1 MKNKAAIFSL
11 LITSL
16 VVAFICDI
24 FTGNASISVKEALA
38 ALFGTSGDTIIDEII
53 RNYRLPKA
61 ITAIIAGS
69 ALSLSGLLMQTLF
82 RNPLAGPDVL
92 GVSAGAGLGVALLTM
107 LSGTVI
113 YPFISSMGGMA
124 QAAAAIAGAAL
135 VLMLIL
141 AVSARIKDSITILV
155 LGMIF
160 GYVASAMVTI
170 LQSFADPDS
179 LKVFVTWTF
188 GSLGGVTWDKMPLLL
203 TLVLAGIALSFI
215 MQKALNSLLLGEYY
229 AASSGLN
236 IKRTRF
242 LIITIAAVVTGA
254 ITAFTGPIAF
264 VGVVIPHFARAFF
277 GTVNHKTILPA
288 TLILGSIL
296 MLVCDV
302 FSQIPIANRTLP
314 INAVTALFGAPMIIW
329 IVLKRKK
336 L

>member
-1 MKNKAAIFSL
+1 MITL
-11 LITSL
+11 LVL
-16 VVAFICDI
+16 AFICDI
-24 FTGNASISVKEALA
+24 FTGNAQISVKEAWA
-38 ALFGTSGDTIIDEII
+38 SLFGGSGNLIVDEII

-69 ALSLSGLLMQTLF
+69 ALSVSGLLMQTLF

-92 GVSAGAGLGVALLTM
+92 GVSAGAGLGVAFMTM
-107 LSGTVI
+107 LSGSAI
-113 YPFISSMGGMA
+113 YPFISSMGSMA
-124 QAAAAIAGAAL
+124 QVIAAVSGAAL
-135 VLMLIL
+135 VLILIL
-141 AVSARIKDSITILV
+141 GVSARIKDSITILV

-188 GSLGGVTWDKMPLLL
+188 GSLGDVSWDRMPILLI
-203 TLVLAGIALSFI
+203 LVSAGIILAALL
-215 MQKALNSLLLGEYY
+215 QKALNSLLLGENY
-229 AASSGLN
+229 ALSAGLN
-236 IKRTRF
+236 IKKTRI
-242 LIITIAAVVTGA
+242 LIISISAVITGTV
-254 ITAFTGPIAF
+254 TAFTGPIAF

-288 TLILGSIL
+288 TILLGSIL
-296 MLVCDV
+296 MLICDIV
-302 FSQIPIANRTLP
+302 SQVPIANRTLP
-314 INAVTALFGAPMIIW
+314 INAVSAMFGAPMIVW